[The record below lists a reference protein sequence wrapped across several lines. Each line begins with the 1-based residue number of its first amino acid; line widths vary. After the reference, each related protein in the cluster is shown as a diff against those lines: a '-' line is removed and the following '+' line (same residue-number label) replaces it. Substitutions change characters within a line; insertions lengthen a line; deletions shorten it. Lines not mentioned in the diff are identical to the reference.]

1 MNEASLRKWHRWLG
15 ISIVLFVVLQALT
28 GLILNLEDLFEIA
41 AVTGWSKLLHR
52 GGADFGTVYRTVL
65 ALGLL
70 GLALL
75 GGLIFLKIRQRTEKN
90 KLIWPVIV

>member
-15 ISIVLFVVLQALT
+15 ISIVLFVVFQALT

-41 AVTGWSKLLHR
+41 AVTGWSKALHH
-52 GGADFGTVYRTVL
+52 GLGDFGTVYRTIL

-70 GLALL
+70 AMAFS
-75 GGLIFLKIRQRTEKN
+75 GGWIFIKIRQRTGK
-90 KLIWPVIV
+90 K

>member
-41 AVTGWSKLLHR
+41 AVTGWSKAAAPRL
-52 GGADFGTVYRTVL
+52 GGFWDCLSNCPCPGPAR
-65 ALGLL
+65 LGLV
-70 GLALL
+70 
-75 GGLIFLKIRQRTEKN
+75 GGPDFFKIRQRTGK
-90 KLIWPVIV
+90 K